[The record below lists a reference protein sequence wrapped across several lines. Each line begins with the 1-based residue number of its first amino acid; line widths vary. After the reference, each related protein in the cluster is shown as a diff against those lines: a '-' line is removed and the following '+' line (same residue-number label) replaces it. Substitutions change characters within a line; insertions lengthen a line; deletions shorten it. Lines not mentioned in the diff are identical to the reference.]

1 MIAPLVLLFSIQG
14 GSVADASP
22 SVAPDVGLP
31 PAQGTVRLKS
41 FRLGRR
47 TFVDALVSEGLEY
60 GEAERFYLATRKD
73 KKQRPEGVNFRN
85 LSDKLWVTFRMTGT
99 HLDWVELRRQ
109 YVTERPTVYRF
120 ERQGDA
126 WAKRD
131 VAFAS
136 ERKLARIEGR
146 IEEGGTLSLAVDQ
159 LGEFPTL
166 VNEFDRL
173 FGWQM
178 DFYRQQRVGD
188 EFAMLVEKIYIDGV
202 FREYG
207 RVLSGLYKSRVH
219 GPLLGFKMK
228 QGNGFG
234 VFDEKGRTMERAFL
248 RNPMELTRITSSY
261 GMRFH
266 PVLGKRK
273 KHNGVDYGAPTGTPV
288 WSVAKGRVTHA
299 GWAGASGKLVVIA
312 HSNGY
317 VTIYAHLSRIHVA
330 KGQWVGQRQIIGRVG
345 TTGRSTGPHLHFGMK
360 KNGRYVDPLRQKF
373 PKGAPLKPA
382 LRQPFLARVEKEL
395 PYLRGET
402 ALPEQPEWLQGEA
415 SP

>member
-1 MIAPLVLLFSIQG
+1 MIAPLILFASMQASSPVDG
-14 GSVADASP
+14 G
-22 SVAPDVGLP
+22 P
-31 PAQGTVRLKS
+31 PAVTDAGISPAPGPVRLKS
-41 FRLGRR
+41 FQLGRR
-47 TFVDALVSEGLEY
+47 TFVDALVNEGLEY
-60 GEAERFYLATRKD
+60 GEAEHFYLATRRVKKD
-73 KKQRPEGVNFRN
+73 RPDGVNFRN
-85 LSDKLWVTFRMTGT
+85 LSDQLWVSFRTLGPR
-99 HLDWVELRRQ
+99 LDWVELRRQ

-120 ERQGDA
+120 ERQGSA
-126 WAKRD
+126 WTKRE

-136 ERKLARIEGR
+136 ERKLARIQGR

-207 RVLSGLYKSRVH
+207 RVLSGQYKSRVH

-228 QGNGFG
+228 QGRGFG

-273 KHNGVDYGAPTGTPV
+273 RHNGVDYGAPTGTPV

-317 VTIYAHLSRIHVA
+317 VTVYAHLSRIHVG
-330 KGQWVGQRQIIGRVG
+330 KGQWVGQRQVIGRVG

-382 LRQPFLARVEKEL
+382 LRKPFLARVAREL
-395 PYLRGET
+395 PFLRGEVE
-402 ALPEQPEWLQGEA
+402 LPDQPEWL
-415 SP
+415 SPGTTP

>member
-1 MIAPLVLLFSIQG
+1 MISLVFIASIQG
-14 GSVADASP
+14 IAPSDAGTDVASDIGLAPTSP
-22 SVAPDVGLP
+22 STL
-31 PAQGTVRLKS
+31 LKS
-41 FRLGRR
+41 FQLGRR
-47 TFVDALVSEGLEY
+47 TFVDALVSEGLDY
-60 GEAERFYLATRKD
+60 DEAERFYLATRKD
-73 KKQRPEGVNFRN
+73 KKTRPQGLNFRN
-85 LSDKLWVTFRMTGT
+85 LSDRLWVTFRLSGNR
-99 HLDWVELRRQ
+99 LDWLELRRQ

-120 ERQGDA
+120 ERQDDT
-126 WAKRD
+126 WAKRE

-136 ERKLARIEGR
+136 ERKLARIQGR
-146 IEEGGTLSLAVDQ
+146 IEQGGTLSLAVDQ

-207 RVLSGLYKSRVH
+207 RVLSGLYQSKVH

-228 QGNGFG
+228 QGPGFG

-248 RNPMELTRITSSY
+248 RNPMEITRITSNY

-266 PVLGKRK
+266 PVLGKKR

-288 WSVAKGRVTHA
+288 WSVAKGRVTYS

-317 VTIYAHLSRIHVA
+317 VTIYAHLSKIHVA
-330 KGQWVGQRQIIGRVG
+330 KGQYVGQRQVIGRVG
-345 TTGRSTGPHLHFGMK
+345 STGRSTGPNLHFGMK

-373 PKGAPLKPA
+373 PKGAPLKSA
-382 LRQPFLARVEKEL
+382 LRKPFLARVAKEL
-395 PYLRGET
+395 PYLRGERS
-402 ALPEQPEWLQGEA
+402 LPERPDWLSSETA
-415 SP
+415 P